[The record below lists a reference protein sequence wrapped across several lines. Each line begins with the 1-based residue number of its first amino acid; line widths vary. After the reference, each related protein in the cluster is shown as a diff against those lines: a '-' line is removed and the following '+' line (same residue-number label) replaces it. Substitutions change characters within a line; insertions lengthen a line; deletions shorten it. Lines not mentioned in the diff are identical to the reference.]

1 MNQVYKRMF
10 TRIEFS
16 RKVSIHFQKNSYGPC
31 SIRNLSLGG
40 MFVVG
45 DFEEDVGAIC
55 HLVFMQTGA
64 SSELTIRA
72 SAKVI
77 RAGSDGIALEFT
89 SMSNDSYMFLQTSL
103 LYQADDPLP
112 ISLEFPDETPYKLTE
127 IVKISSEQ
135 NKVFL

>member
-1 MNQVYKRMF
+1 MNQVHKGMF
-10 TRIEFS
+10 TRIEFT
-16 RKVSIHFQKNSYGPC
+16 RNVSIHFQKNSYGPC
-31 SIRNLSLGG
+31 SLRNLSLGG

-45 DFEEDVGAIC
+45 NFKEEVDAIC

-64 SSELTIRA
+64 SSELTLRA

-77 RAGSDGIALEFT
+77 RVDSDGVAIEFT

-103 LYQADDPLP
+103 LYQAEDPFSL
-112 ISLEFPDETPYKLTE
+112 SLEFPEETPYKLTE
-127 IVKISSEQ
+127 IVKITSEQ